1 MNQSNSKASGFA
13 HGEIMTPW
21 GIQKID
27 DLTPRNPFP
36 KTCVALK
43 HALKHYVQTEPTK
56 SALSP
61 VIAKRII
68 RQMENK
74 INAQ

>member
-13 HGEIMTPW
+13 RGEIMTPW

-36 KTCVALK
+36 KTCV
-43 HALKHYVQTEPTK
+43 ALKHYVQTEPTK